1 MIGAEAAR
9 CLNQRYVGPTV
20 HRRGS
25 SIQGM
30 FVDAHVRLSRDV
42 IAEGNLCPNYLHIL
56 GQELSMLDREIFEEF
71 LGKVSAEV
79 NNLAI
84 EGRHFG
90 TCPMLLTAEN
100 CPGLFHHVR
109 QTTLFAITRNYMGK
123 LALLIYH
130 EEI

>member
-9 CLNQRYVGPTV
+9 HLNQRYVGPTV

-42 IAEGNLCPNYLHIL
+42 ITEGNLCPNYLHIL

-123 LALLIYH
+123 LTLVIYYK
-130 EEI
+130 EI